1 MSKGKIL
8 VVDDSPLVRK
18 LAEVSLQE
26 SGYEVFTADN
36 GEDGLKIA
44 EKELPD
50 LILVD
55 FIMPKMTGSQFCL
68 MLKENEKLK
77 DIPIILITGK
87 GEAVGQAFIEKY
99 GVMDYFTK
107 PFKSEDL
114 IEKIES
120 ILGKVK
126 PEEKVEEF
134 TRESFIEEQIP
145 EIVEEEMK
153 LTPEEEI
160 VLPEEAQG
168 IIKFT
173 SEETPLQ
180 ISEEEPIEFPPL
192 EEIEEI
198 AEIKPEEF
206 SKEQEEISV
215 PEREEEIEI
224 PHEPL
229 LEEKKE
235 EIMSIPEEIL
245 SASKEEEVKFPLEEL
260 HVQEPYL
267 LKEEL
272 SEIKLE
278 AIEKIIEDKLQDFYS
293 KINNSL
299 SMALEGAFKKFGII
313 PEDRIIL
320 KGKSFKFDGKVLLE
334 FIVNSKL
341 TGFFNLFSNDLIF
354 EFLFIE
360 GEIVYGI
367 ASSLKLELGNK
378 FLKDFTSEEIKKFT
392 IQSLNL
398 LMKTKIDNFILEDR
412 VKSETYLDTLP
423 RYDINELIKEFD

>member
-8 VVDDSPLVRK
+8 VIDDSPLVRK

-68 MLKENEKLK
+68 LLKENEKLK

-114 IEKIES
+114 IEKIEY
-120 ILGKVK
+120 ILEKVK
-126 PEEKVEEF
+126 PEQKAEEF
-134 TRESFIEEQIP
+134 TMESFIEEEIP
-145 EIVEEEMK
+145 EIKEEEMK
-153 LTPEEEI
+153 LTSEDEI
-160 VLPEEAQG
+160 VLPEEAQE
-168 IIKFT
+168 IIKFS
-173 SEETPLQ
+173 SEETSLQ
-180 ISEEEPIEFPPL
+180 IHEEESIKFPPL

-198 AEIKPEEF
+198 AETKPEEL
-206 SKEQEEISV
+206 SKEKQEISV

-224 PHEPL
+224 PQEPI
-229 LEEKKE
+229 LEDKKE
-235 EIMSIPEEIL
+235 ELMSIPEEIL
-245 SASKEEEVKFPLEEL
+245 YASKEEELKFPLEEP
-260 HVQEPYL
+260 HVHEPYPMR
-267 LKEEL
+267 EEL
-272 SEIKLE
+272 SELKLE

-293 KINNSL
+293 KISNSL
-299 SMALEGAFKKFGII
+299 SMTLEGALKKFGMI

-320 KGKSFKFDGKVLLE
+320 KGKSFNFDGKILLE
-334 FIVNSKL
+334 FIVKSKL
-341 TGFFNLFSNDLIF
+341 TGFLNLFSNELIF
-354 EFLFIE
+354 ECLFIE
-360 GEIVYGI
+360 GKIVYGI
-367 ASSLKLELGNK
+367 ASSLKLEFGNK
-378 FLKDFTSEEIKKFT
+378 FLKDFTSEEIKNFT
-392 IQSLNL
+392 IQSLHL
-398 LMKTKIDNFILEDR
+398 LMKSKIDNFILEER
-412 VKSETYLDTLP
+412 LKSETYLDTLP